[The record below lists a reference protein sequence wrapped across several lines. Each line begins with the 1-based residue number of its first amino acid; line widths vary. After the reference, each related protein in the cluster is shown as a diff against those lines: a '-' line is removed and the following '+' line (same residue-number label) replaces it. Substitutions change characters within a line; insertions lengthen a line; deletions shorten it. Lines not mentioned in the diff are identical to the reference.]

1 MPLFT
6 FTSQN
11 LKFDGEF
18 IIYWL
23 IQNGYEFIE
32 DKSQRKDKTFTCL
45 ITDTGQF
52 FSIEVY
58 FEIKNKGK
66 KVKKATF
73 YDSLKIIPFGVDKIA
88 KSFDLPIRK
97 LEIDYNAYRERE
109 NYQLTEQE
117 IDYIKNDVTIVAM
130 ALKKFF
136 DEGLTKMTQA
146 SNSMYD
152 YKKII
157 TPKYFKEFYPE
168 LSIDLD
174 GEIRSSYR
182 GGFTYLNSKKYAN
195 KVVGEGIVLDV
206 NSLYPSIM
214 YEKPMPF
221 GKPVFFEGRYIED
234 KTYDLYIQRL
244 ACSFKVKKNMI
255 PTIQLKGNLS
265 FMPNEYVEDTKGEIV
280 SLTLTSVDL
289 KLFLE
294 HYEATSPIIWGG
306 GWKFRSITGLF
317 TEYIDKWTARK
328 IQAKKEGNGVQY
340 QLSKLMLNS
349 LYRKF
354 ALNPHGKTK
363 KPNLSEEVV
372 EYSDMKEKLRK
383 PIYIPVGSFITS
395 YAREKT
401 IRTSQAIKDYS
412 IKHYG
417 KDLYIYSDT
426 DSIHTLL
433 PIEECKKFCDID
445 DYRLGAWKFESK
457 FSKAKFIRQ
466 KTYVEIIDGEMKITC
481 AGMPPSIYSKVTFDN
496 FKVGFTSKGGKLTYK
511 HIKGGVKL
519 VETDFTIKGNIFKNN
534 IEKFI

>member
-1 MPLFT
+1 M
-6 FTSQN
+6 
-11 LKFDGEF
+11 KFDGEF

-23 IQNGYEFIE
+23 IQNNFEFIE
-32 DKSQRKDKTFTCL
+32 DKKQRKDKSFTCL

-66 KVKKATF
+66 KVKKVTF
-73 YDSLKIIPFGVDKIA
+73 YDSLKIIPFGVSKIA
-88 KSFDLPIRK
+88 KSFNLPISK
-97 LEIDYNAYRERE
+97 LEIDYNAYREVGHT
-109 NYQLTEQE
+109 LTQQE

-146 SNSMYD
+146 SNAMYD

-168 LSIDLD
+168 LSIELD

-182 GGFTYLNSKKYAN
+182 GGFTYLNPIYAN
-195 KVVGEGIVLDV
+195 KVVNEGIVLDV
-206 NSLYPSIM
+206 NSLYPSVM

-221 GKPVFFEGRYIED
+221 GKPIFFSGRYVED

-265 FMPNEYVEDTKGEIV
+265 FMPNEYIEDTKGEIV
-280 SLTLTSVDL
+280 TLTLTSVDL

-294 HYEATSPIIWGG
+294 HYEPTSPIEWGG

-340 QLSKLMLNS
+340 QLAKLMLNS
-349 LYRKF
+349 LYGKF
-354 ALNPHGKTK
+354 ALNPRGRTK
-363 KPNLSEEVV
+363 RPNVNEEIV
-372 EYSDMKEKLRK
+372 EYSDMEEKFRK
-383 PIYIPVGSFITS
+383 PIFIPIGSFITS

-412 IKHYG
+412 IEKYG

-426 DSIHTLL
+426 DSVHTLL

-445 DYRLGAWKFESK
+445 DYRLGAWKHEST

-466 KTYVEIIDGEMKITC
+466 KTYLEIIDGEMKITC
-481 AGMPPSIYSKVTFDN
+481 AGMPPSIYPKVTFDN

-534 IEKFI
+534 IEKFN